1 VRGTALLA
9 ALLGAAACRA
19 PAADPAAE
27 PAAAPAATA
36 SRLDGARMLAAV
48 GVLAHDSM
56 EGRATATPGNAR
68 ARRWLLAEF
77 GAIGLEPP
85 VGGHEQPFAIAAGGG
100 APQGVNLV
108 GVIPGR
114 TRPERVLVLGAH
126 LDHLGVR
133 RDSVYNGADD
143 DASGVAAVLEL
154 ARWFRAHPPAST
166 VVVALFDAEEA
177 GSVGSE
183 AFVRT
188 PPVPLD
194 RVATMVNL
202 DMVGRNAADELWIAG
217 TAHWQKLLPVAEA
230 AGERS
235 ALTVRLGHDRP
246 GVAGVDDWT
255 FASDHGSFHR
265 AGIPFLYFGEEDHA
279 DYHRPTDD
287 VERIQPAFLLGAAE
301 TVLDALLVLDTL
313 QAPLR

>member
-1 VRGTALLA
+1 VRRATLLA
-9 ALLGAAACRA
+9 AVALIACPDAPTPGRADARGAQDA
-19 PAADPAAE
+19 P
-27 PAAAPAATA
+27 
-36 SRLDGARMLAAV
+36 RLDGARLMHDV

-56 EGRATATPGNAR
+56 EGRATATPGGAR
-68 ARRWLLAEF
+68 ARRWLLAEIA
-77 GAIGLEPP
+77 AIGLEPP
-85 VGGHEQPFAIAAGGG
+85 AGGFELPFAIAGGG
-100 APQGVNLV
+100 DGLRGVNLV

-114 TRPERVLVLGAH
+114 THPERVLVIGAH
-126 LDHLGVR
+126 YDHLGVR
-133 RDSVYNGADD
+133 RDSVCTGADD

-154 ARWFRAHPPAST
+154 GRWFRAHPPAST
-166 VVVALFDAEEA
+166 IIVALFDAEEA
-177 GSVGSE
+177 GVVGSE
-183 AFVRT
+183 AFIRN

-194 RVATMVNL
+194 RMAAMVNL
-202 DMVGRNAADELWIAG
+202 DMVGRNAANELWIAG
-217 TAHWQKLLPVAEA
+217 TAHWPKLVAVAEA
-230 AGERS
+230 AGGRS

-255 FASDHGSFHR
+255 DASDHGPFHK
-265 AGIPFLYFGEEDHA
+265 AGVPFLYFGEEDHA

>member
-1 VRGTALLA
+1 VRRAALLA
-9 ALLGAAACRA
+9 ALIGAAACRA
-19 PAADPAAE
+19 PAAERTAE
-27 PAAAPAATA
+27 PAAPSAAPT
-36 SRLDGARMLAAV
+36 SRPDGTRMLAAV
-48 GVLAHDSM
+48 AVLAHDSM
-56 EGRATATPGNAR
+56 EGRATATPGSAR
-68 ARRWLLAEF
+68 ARRWLLTEL
-77 GAIGLEPP
+77 GEIGLEPP
-85 VGGHEQPFAIAAGGG
+85 AGGFEQAFAISARGGG
-100 APQGVNLV
+100 PRGVNLV
-108 GVIPGR
+108 GVIRGR

-126 LDHLGVR
+126 YDHLGIR

-143 DASGVAAVLEL
+143 DASGVAVVLEL

-166 VVVALFDAEEA
+166 IIVALFDAEEA
-177 GSVGSE
+177 GVVGSE
-183 AFVRT
+183 AFIRS

-194 RVATMVNL
+194 RMAAMVNL
-202 DMVGRNAADELWIAG
+202 DMVGRNAANELWIAG
-217 TAHWQKLLPVAEA
+217 TAHWPKLVPVAEA
-230 AGERS
+230 AGGRS

-255 FASDHGSFHR
+255 DASDHGPFHK
-265 AGIPFLYFGEEDHA
+265 AGVPFLYFGEEDHA

>member
-1 VRGTALLA
+1 MRGVALLA

-19 PAADPAAE
+19 PAAEPAAE
-27 PAAAPAATA
+27 PAAAPAAAA
-36 SRLDGARMLAAV
+36 SRLDGARMLGAV

-56 EGRATATPGNAR
+56 EGRATATPGIAR

-77 GAIGLEPP
+77 AAIGLEPP
-85 VGGHEQPFAIAAGGG
+85 EGGYGQPFAIG
-100 APQGVNLV
+100 ARSGSPQGVNLV

-114 TRPERVLVLGAH
+114 RRPERVLVLGAH
-126 LDHLGVR
+126 YDHLGIR
-133 RDSVYNGADD
+133 RASIHNGADD

-183 AFVRT
+183 AFVRS
-188 PPVPLD
+188 PPIPLD
-194 RVATMVNL
+194 RVAAMVNL
-202 DMVGRNAADELWIAG
+202 DMVGRNAANELWIAG
-217 TAHWQKLLPVAEA
+217 TAHWPKLVPVAET
-230 AGERS
+230 AGGRS

-246 GVAGVDDWT
+246 GVAGVADWT
-255 FASDHGSFHR
+255 FASDHGSFHQ

-301 TVLDALLVLDTL
+301 TVLAALLVLDTL

>member
-1 VRGTALLA
+1 MRGAALLA
-9 ALLGAAACRA
+9 TLALFTCTEAPTRGGADARGAVGG
-19 PAADPAAE
+19 P
-27 PAAAPAATA
+27 
-36 SRLDGARMLAAV
+36 RLDGARLIHDV

-56 EGRATATPGNAR
+56 EGRATATPGSAR
-68 ARRWLLAEF
+68 ARRWLLTEF
-77 GAIGLEPP
+77 AAIGLEPP
-85 VGGHEQPFAIAAGGG
+85 AGGHEQPFAIAAGEG
-100 APQGVNLV
+100 APTGVNLV

-114 TRPERVLVLGAH
+114 RRPERVLVVGAH
-126 LDHLGVR
+126 YDHLGIR
-133 RDSVYNGADD
+133 RDAIHNGADD

-183 AFVRT
+183 AFVRG

-194 RVATMVNL
+194 RVAAMVNL

-217 TAHWQKLLPVAEA
+217 PAHWPRLAPVAEA
-230 AGERS
+230 AARRS

-255 FASDHGSFHR
+255 DASDHGPFHE